1 MNNSS
6 MFRKSNRSGE
16 GNDKLESR
24 FENVSSKPKK
34 FIDEFKE
41 FVAFIKF

>member
-1 MNNSS
+1 MNSSS
-6 MFRKSNRSGE
+6 MFKKSNRSGE

-24 FENVSSKPKK
+24 FENISNKPKK

-41 FVAFIKF
+41 FIGFIKY